1 MCNTIFRPLIEKIDE
16 MNIVLK
22 EKFASLH
29 LKIGTTTPEVLKAN
43 LSSRMEL
50 CNSYLPFILPYL
62 RIHSNQ
68 NYIVQRIRS
77 LAENV
82 ALENFKWNSGN
93 AEIIFDETDG
103 IFFNNS

>member
-1 MCNTIFRPLIEKIDE
+1 

-22 EKFASLH
+22 EKFSSLH
-29 LKIGTTTPEVLKAN
+29 LKIGITTPEILKAN
-43 LSSRMEL
+43 LSTRMEL

-68 NYIVQRIRS
+68 NYLVQRIRL

-93 AEIIFDETDG
+93 TEVIFDETDG
-103 IFFNNS
+103 NLFFITYKIFFYIFTD